1 MHSATPLVRLLPLL
15 LLPLTATGCLR
26 AIATDTVGDVV
37 DHGFEAITAEG
48 DLDFA
53 AQALPGNL
61 KLLEVLLANQ
71 PENETILILLSQGY
85 SSYAL
90 GFVEDTDPV
99 RARDFYLRG
108 ARYGERALKGHG
120 ELARAFGGSLDDL
133 TAALDAADA
142 DAVPA
147 VFWTA
152 FGWGGLINIS
162 LTDPDALVM
171 LPRAEAMMR
180 WVAQTDSSFYYAGA
194 HLFLGAL
201 AGGRPRM
208 LGGDPEKSRAHF
220 ETALRINGGKFLL
233 TQVYYARSYAV
244 QMMDEELFDRLLEN
258 VRTAS
263 PDILPEFRLANA
275 IARKKAALLVER
287 KSELF

>member
-1 MHSATPLVRLLPLL
+1 MRIAPPPLRLLPLL

-26 AIATDTVGDVV
+26 SIATDTVGHVV

-48 DLDFA
+48 DLGFA
-53 AQALPGNL
+53 AQALPGNI

-71 PENETILILLSQGY
+71 PENETILLLLSQGY

-108 ARYGERALKGHG
+108 ARYGERALNGHG
-120 ELARAFGGSLDDL
+120 DLARAFAGSLDEL
-133 TAALDAADA
+133 TAALEAADR

-152 FGWGGLINIS
+152 FGWGGMINLS

-180 WVAQTDSSFYYAGA
+180 WVAREDSTFYYAGA
-194 HLFLGAL
+194 HLFLGTL
-201 AGGRPRM
+201 AGSRPRM
-208 LGGDPEKSRAHF
+208 LGGDPERSRNHF
-220 ETALRINGGKFLL
+220 EAALRINGGRFLL

-244 QMMDEELFDRLLEN
+244 QTMDEELFDRLLEN

-275 IARKKAALLVER
+275 IARKKAALLAER